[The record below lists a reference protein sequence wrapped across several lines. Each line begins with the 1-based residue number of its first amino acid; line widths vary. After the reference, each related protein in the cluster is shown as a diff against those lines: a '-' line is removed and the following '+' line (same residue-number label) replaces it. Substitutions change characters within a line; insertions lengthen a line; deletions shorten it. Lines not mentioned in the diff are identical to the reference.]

1 MDLLLWVWDRP
12 YWQLTTAV
20 AVLSAIAWLFLRRRD
35 SPLEIKL
42 TGFTRDLAIA
52 AGVFA
57 VYQHTVHL
65 ARMHVAGATDHALAV
80 VDIERWMRLPS
91 ELDLQQLVL
100 PHPLL
105 VKLLNGYYAGVH
117 LPLMICF
124 ALWVLWF
131 HRDGWPAVRNVIAV
145 STLACVL
152 IQMYPVA
159 PPRLMPELGY
169 VDTAV
174 AYGQSVY
181 GAGGGEIAG
190 QLAAMPSI
198 HIAWAAIIAWYAVRL
213 STSPWRWVF
222 VAHLVMTVVVITAT
236 ANHWWLDGIVAI
248 GIVALAILA
257 QTGLERRFADRAQR
271 AVPARASVGA
281 TAQ

>member
-20 AVLSAIAWLFLRRRD
+20 AVLSAICWLFLRRRD
-35 SPLEIKL
+35 SPLEVRL

-65 ARMHVAGATDHALAV
+65 ARIHVAGATDHARTV

-91 ELDLQQLVL
+91 ELDLQHLVL
-100 PHPLL
+100 PHPLV

-169 VDTAV
+169 VDTAL

-181 GAGGGEIAG
+181 GVGGSGIAG

-198 HIAWAAIIAWYAVRL
+198 HVAWAAIIAWYAVRL
-213 STSPWRWVF
+213 SRSPWRWIF
-222 VAHLVMTVVVITAT
+222 VVHLAMTVVVITAT

-248 GIVALAILA
+248 GIVALAIVL
-257 QTGLERRFADRAQR
+257 QSVLERRLGRHAEEPVA
-271 AVPARASVGA
+271 AREGVGA
-281 TAQ
+281 AAQ